1 MTFALSATSVKSK
14 ETFVLMRRTII
25 SIIDRYG
32 IDRIHYSAIVFGS
45 GIPTTSFDFASN
57 IPDQDELIR
66 KVIRLPKRDGR
77 PDLEQALEEAKRI
90 FDLREVRPNARRI
103 LVVIMDNAIV
113 SSREELSKV
122 VHALVKNSVF
132 IVGVGIG
139 SSVNSTD
146 LLIITREEQHTLI
159 VKTNKAADE
168 LGGEIMRV
176 IEPRVARKLFS
187 FFFPETAYLFYKT
200 KGRSL
205 P

>member
-1 MTFALSATSVKSK
+1 
-14 ETFVLMRRTII
+14 MRRTII

-45 GIPTTSFDFASN
+45 GISTTSFDFASN

-90 FDLREVRPNARRI
+90 FELREVRPNARRI

-113 SSREELSKV
+113 SRREELSEV

-146 LLIITREEQHTLI
+146 LLTITREEQHTLI

-187 FFFPETAYLFYKT
+187 FFL
-200 KGRSL
+200 S
-205 P
+205 